1 MKNFNTNKYQ
11 NKQIQNINKSSIAN
25 FIANE
30 NEQYEAYMNT

>member
-1 MKNFNTNKYQ
+1 MKNFNAKQYQ
-11 NKQIQNINKSSIAN
+11 NKQIQNISKSPIVN